1 MNLLAPIQKFDSFQQ
16 KHETL
21 AVPAATIRKF
31 SDDSASTYA
40 VTIAF
45 YAFFSVFP
53 LLLVA
58 LTVLGY
64 LLAGDPTLLH
74 SVRDSVLGN
83 FPVIGDSIKN
93 DKLKGHA
100 LGLIVGVVLL
110 LWSSLGV
117 TSAVNNALDHV
128 WGIPREKRANFF
140 LKKLRGLLLLA
151 SLGTLFVVASGVSGI
166 VSSGLGGPAL
176 KIFGIIVSV
185 LVNVGLFLAAFHFL
199 CSAPPGWRSLL
210 PGTIA
215 AAILWEILQVGGG
228 VYIDHIKNSSSAY
241 GTFALVLGILAWIH
255 LGSQITVYCAEFNTV
270 LVGKHWPRPL
280 FGDSPD
286 PAGSESPAPASES

>member
-1 MNLLAPIQKFDSFQQ
+1 MNVLAPIHKFDRFQQ
-16 KHETL
+16 KHEVL
-21 AVPAATIRKF
+21 AVPAATIKKF

-40 VTIAF
+40 VAVAF

-58 LTVLGY
+58 LTILGY

-100 LGLIVGVVLL
+100 LGLIVGVALL

-117 TSAVNNALDHV
+117 TGAINNALDHV
-128 WGIPREKRANFF
+128 WAIPNTERANYFV
-140 LKKLRGLLLLA
+140 KKLRGLLLLMA
-151 SLGTLFVVASGVSGI
+151 LGTLFVVASGVSGI
-166 VSSGLGGPAL
+166 VSGPLGGPAL
-176 KIFGIIVSV
+176 KVFGIIVSI
-185 LVNVGLFLAAFHFL
+185 LINVGLFLAAFHFL
-199 CSAPPGWRSLL
+199 CSDPPGWRSLL
-210 PGTIA
+210 PGTIG
-215 AAILWEILQVGGG
+215 AAILWEVLQVGGG

-255 LGSQITVYCAEFNTV
+255 LGSQITVYCAELNTV
-270 LVGKHWPRPL
+270 LAKKAWPRPL
-280 FGDSPD
+280 FGD
-286 PAGSESPAPASES
+286 AASES